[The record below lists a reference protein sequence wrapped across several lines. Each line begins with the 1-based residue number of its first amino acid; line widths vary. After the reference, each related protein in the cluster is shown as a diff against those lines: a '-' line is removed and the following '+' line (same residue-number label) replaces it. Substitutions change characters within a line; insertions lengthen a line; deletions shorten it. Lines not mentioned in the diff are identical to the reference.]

1 VATAPTKQ
9 VSTKSAK
16 AEEQGDRRELLLEGA
31 LRVTA
36 KQGLRALTHRAVEA
50 EAGVP
55 HGSTT
60 YYFGTRQDLI
70 VALIEHLRD
79 KGRAEVEPI
88 ARGVTMMLAD
98 RSKPVDIALIAEGIV
113 NWFDSQAEMELARFE
128 LQIAGARD
136 PELKAL
142 MTECSRT
149 FVQMCEPVVIACGS
163 KNPPADARMLQSA
176 LDGWLIDRLT
186 HEDPQIETITDGL
199 RRLLESFSND

>member
-1 VATAPTKQ
+1 MATAPTK
-9 VSTKSAK
+9 SSPK
-16 AEEQGDRRELLLEGA
+16 APPKEEQADRRALLLEGA

-60 YYFGTRQDLI
+60 YYFGTRHDLI
-70 VALIEHLRD
+70 VALVEHLRD
-79 KGRAEVEPI
+79 KGRAEVEPV

-98 RSKPVDIALIAEGIV
+98 RSKPVDVGLIAQGIV
-113 NWFDSQAEMELARFE
+113 TWFDSQAEMELARYE

-136 PELKAL
+136 PELKTL
-142 MTECSRT
+142 MTECCAT
-149 FVQMCEPVVIACGS
+149 FVQMCEPIVLAVGS
-163 KNPPADARMLQSA
+163 KNPNADARMLQSA

-186 HEDPQIETITDGL
+186 HDDPKIETITDGL
-199 RRLLESFSND
+199 RRLLESFAND